1 MQRLAF
7 KGQSIYA
14 FLVEKPP
21 QEEPQDAPLPED
33 AAVDY
38 SEANQGEVLMRRQ
51 PFWKKI
57 GGDGLVV
64 SIVFHAVLLI
74 LFGLWVVSS
83 WTDTAKTDPDT
94 FATGAGG
101 GAAGERAKIFE
112 HKLQPK
118 NAKNLAKTSAR
129 ITSKSSSSTLALPDI
144 PTTSSASLISGM
156 TGGGSSKGF
165 GGGSGGGIG
174 SGKGAGVGN
183 GKNFVG
189 LFGAKFGTNGLV
201 GTFYDLKQDKDR
213 SPTKMMGP
221 APEQFSSQNAGAVA
235 EFVKQVHA
243 FVDSRWSEQKLR
255 AYYQAPDKLI
265 GTQFFIP
272 SRLANA
278 APAAY
283 GVADKVR
290 PSRWIAHYKGRV
302 KAPVT
307 GKFRF
312 VGFCDDLMVVRWD
325 NKVALDAGYD
335 APSIDAVTVV
345 HAADPERVYDDFSG
359 KPKIPFI
366 DYHGRPPSGGPPFRA
381 GPWIDVVAGTSYGM
395 EILVGETPG
404 GVFCCYLGIEVS
416 TGKKVANVYQGEEK
430 VRLFKIGREDV
441 PDEIKGG
448 AGTGWEMNP
457 GDWTFEPANS
467 SGPSGSSR

>member
-1 MQRLAF
+1 
-7 KGQSIYA
+7 
-14 FLVEKPP
+14 VEKSP

-38 SEANQGEVLMRRQ
+38 SEANQGEVLVRRQ

-64 SIVFHAVLLI
+64 SIIFHTVLLI
-74 LFGLWVVSS
+74 LFGAWVVSS

-144 PTTSSASLISGM
+144 PTTSSSSLISGM

-189 LFGAKFGTNGLV
+189 IFGSRFGVAGLT
-201 GTFYDLKQDKDR
+201 GTFYDFKQDRDR
-213 SPTKMMGP
+213 KPTDMMGP
-221 APEQFSSQNAGAVA
+221 APEKIGPINAAAVA
-235 EFVKQVHA
+235 LFAKAVHE
-243 FVDSRWSEQKLR
+243 FVDSRWSESKLR
-255 AYYQAPDKLI
+255 RYYQAPDKLVAS
-265 GTQFFIP
+265 QFFIP
-272 SRLANA
+272 RRSANA
-278 APAAY
+278 APEAY

-312 VGFCDDLMVVRWD
+312 VGFCDDILVVRWE

-335 APSIDAVTVV
+335 APSVDGVTAR
-345 HAADPERVYDDFSG
+345 HNDDPDRVYDQFTG
-359 KPKIPFI
+359 KPRVPQI
-366 DYHGRPPSGGPPFRA
+366 DYIRKVYGDAGWGGKFRA
-381 GPWIDVVAGTSYGM
+381 GPWISVVAGTSYAM
-395 EILVGETPG
+395 EVIVGETPG
-404 GVFCCYLGIEVS
+404 GVFHCHLGIEVA
-416 TGKKVANVYQGEEK
+416 TDKTQGGQPVGERK
-430 VRLFKIGREDV
+430 VRLFKIGAAELA
-441 PDEIKGG
+441 PEIAGG
-448 AGTGWEMNP
+448 DGTGWEMNP

>member
-1 MQRLAF
+1 
-7 KGQSIYA
+7 
-14 FLVEKPP
+14 VEKPP
-21 QEEPQDAPLPED
+21 QDDPVEALATEEVAADFSIADQDELLA
-33 AAVDY
+33 
-38 SEANQGEVLMRRQ
+38 RRQ

-57 GGDGLVV
+57 GGDGLMV
-64 SIVFHAVLLI
+64 SIVIHVVLLI

-83 WTDTAKTDPDT
+83 WTDSAKTDPDT
-94 FATGAGG
+94 FATGSGG

-129 ITSKSSSSTLALPDI
+129 ITSKSSSATLALPDI
-144 PTTSSASLISGM
+144 PTTSSVSLLSGM

-189 LFGAKFGTNGLV
+189 LFGAKFGANGLV
-201 GTFYDLKQDKDR
+201 GTFYDLKQDRDR
-213 SPTKMMGP
+213 DPTKMMGP
-221 APEQFSSQNAGAVA
+221 APDNIGPQNAGAVV

-243 FVDSRWSEQKLR
+243 FVDGRWSEQKLR

-272 SRLANA
+272 NRSANA

-290 PSRWIAHYKGRV
+290 PSRWVAHYKGRV

-312 VGFCDDLMVVRWD
+312 VGFGDDLLVVRWD

-335 APSIDAVTVV
+335 APSIDGVTVV
-345 HAADPERVYDDFSG
+345 HEADAERVYDDFSG
-359 KPKIPFI
+359 RPRIPHI
-366 DYHGRPPSGGPPFRA
+366 PYLKTPPGGGPRFRA

-395 EILVGETPG
+395 EVLVGETPG
-404 GVFCCYLGIEVS
+404 GAFFCYLGIEVS
-416 TGKKVANVYQGEEK
+416 TGKKSGNVYQGEEK
-430 VRLFKIGREDV
+430 IRLFKIGREDL

-457 GDWTFEPANS
+457 GDWAFEPANS

>member
-1 MQRLAF
+1 
-7 KGQSIYA
+7 
-14 FLVEKPP
+14 VEKPL
-21 QEEPQDAPLPED
+21 QDELQDATPLED
-33 AAVDY
+33 AGVDY
-38 SEANQGEVLMRRQ
+38 STTEQDDLLLRRQ

-64 SIVFHAVLLI
+64 SIVIHVVLLI
-74 LFGLWVVSS
+74 LFGAWVVSS

-101 GAAGERAKIFE
+101 GAAGDKAKIFE

-118 NAKNLAKTSAR
+118 NAKTLAKTSAR

-144 PTTSSASLISGM
+144 PTTSSPSLLSGM
-156 TGGGSSKGF
+156 TSGGSSKGF

-189 LFGAKFGTNGLV
+189 LFGAKFGTNGLT
-201 GTFYDLKQDKDR
+201 GTFYDLKQDNEPKPQ
-213 SPTKMMGP
+213 PTKMMGP
-221 APEQFSSQNAGAVA
+221 APEQIGPQNAGAVV

-272 SRLANA
+272 ARSANA

-290 PSRWIAHYKGRV
+290 PSRWVAHYKGRI

-312 VGFCDDLMVVRWD
+312 VGFGDDLLVVRWE

-335 APSIDAVTVV
+335 APSIDSVTVV
-345 HAADPERVYDDFSG
+345 HAADAERIYDDFSG
-359 KPKIPFI
+359 KPRIPQI
-366 DYHGRPPSGGPPFRA
+366 AYLKSLPNAPSVNFRA

-395 EILVGETPG
+395 EVLVGETPG

-430 VRLFKIGREDV
+430 IRIFKIGREDL
-441 PDEIKGG
+441 PDEIKDG

>member
-1 MQRLAF
+1 
-7 KGQSIYA
+7 
-14 FLVEKPP
+14 VEKPP
-21 QEEPQDAPLPED
+21 QDDPAEALASAEVAADFSPAEQDELLA
-33 AAVDY
+33 
-38 SEANQGEVLMRRQ
+38 RRQ

-64 SIVFHAVLLI
+64 SVVFHVALLI

-83 WTDTAKTDPDT
+83 WTDAAKTDPDT

-144 PTTSSASLISGM
+144 PTTSSASLLSGM

-189 LFGAKFGTNGLV
+189 LFGAKFGANGLL
-201 GTFYDLKQDKDR
+201 GTFYDLKQDTDR
-213 SPTKMMGP
+213 RTTKMMGP
-221 APEQFSSQNAGAVA
+221 APEQIGPQNAGAVV

-243 FVDSRWSEQKLR
+243 FVDGRWSEQKLR

-272 SRLANA
+272 RRSANA

-290 PSRWIAHYKGRV
+290 PSRWVAHYKGRV

-312 VGFCDDLMVVRWD
+312 VGFGDDLLVVRWD

-335 APSIDAVTVV
+335 APSIDSVTVV
-345 HAADPERVYDDFSG
+345 HSADPERAYDDFSG
-359 KPKIPFI
+359 KPKVPII
-366 DYHGRPPSGGPPFRA
+366 DYHGKVGGAGPPFRA

-395 EILVGETPG
+395 EVLVGETPG
-404 GVFCCYLGIEVS
+404 GIFFCYLGIEVS
-416 TGKKVANVYQGEEK
+416 TGKKSGNVYQGEEK
-430 VRLFKIGREDV
+430 IRLFKIGREDL

-457 GDWTFEPANS
+457 GDWAFEPANS